1 MHIGVA
7 LRAGK
12 PAAFRKAQI
21 RGKMR
26 TASAGG
32 QQGIWRHYWHWQ
44 KRQAN
49 AVMALSCIA
58 FGRSNRQPF
67 PRRFAASGRPQC
79 ARAGKA
85 TMCKAIC
92 ALRLARATIQ
102 SACNQ

>member
-12 PAAFRKAQI
+12 PAAFRNAQE
-21 RGKMR
+21 GKQR
-26 TASAGG
+26 TAAAGG
-32 QQGIWRHYWHWQ
+32 QRGIGEEYRALARGSKRMLSWHNV
-44 KRQAN
+44 ALPLVAPVVCTLLN
-49 AVMALSCIA
+49 ASL
-58 FGRSNRQPF
+58 GRAPLRS
-67 PRRFAASGRPQC
+67 

>member
-32 QQGIWRHYWHWQ
+32 QQGIWR
-44 KRQAN
+44 
-49 AVMALSCIA
+49 SGPCI
-58 FGRSNRQPF
+58 GGKHQQMLGS
-67 PRRFAASGRPQC
+67 RF
-79 ARAGKA
+79 
-85 TMCKAIC
+85 
-92 ALRLARATIQ
+92 
-102 SACNQ
+102 